1 MEQVTPQKHIE
12 TTPPIKT
19 VEDLWNAILNDP
31 DKTESFHKYIEE
43 KYELQ
48 SKDEILN
55 VSHVELS
62 KLKDDIQG
70 NESNFDNLWAFVY
83 EDYMETKLE
92 TKGLDWVSLD
102 LVMNWINTPRLN
114 EIKQE
119 FEVYFDNAF
128 KKYDFISLSQKELF
142 KISIVNKLLDSQLS
156 SVWTDMMW
164 SFSKKVT
171 WATKHLQ
178 EWEYSEA
185 ISSVTDTS
193 EFSEWSDIMKSS
205 LDACMKTYTDKLD
218 TIKQLIQSTYPNLSD
233 TQLQNVFSNISE
245 FKDPSFIENNI
256 ENFDITSI
264 DFTKSEELNTELNTE
279 NIENIKKYI
288 LNSRENISDVADKLS
303 QWDKMQEVVLDLIS
317 DKNFWG
323 AMKGFLSILMKL
335 SIIGDMIATFLWL
348 DKKDPM
354 GSLEKLSWKYN
365 FFNWLLDQWQ
375 SESKN
380 WEEEGKWVFKNINFW
395 EQGFQENKWI
405 IEKIMNELP
414 QLDEKTLA
422 QFWQDSFSKDW
433 LKIKWVSLKFQGLKN
448 SDNFENGV
456 MKQWVLNDLLQQ
468 GFSNYE
474 NDLWALE
481 VAEKQKI
488 QAEKDAVKKSKVTE
502 LENKKTESAES
513 ILEKTTSIWR
523 LSTMLDYSEMSN
535 IDDWDDIFNI
545 WDITAISLS
554 EIKSA
559 KNPQDAV
566 KLIEEELWDEISEE
580 NKLQIATLCNQIILY
595 LTHKNLDKDIETI
608 WDLYDNSSDKSK
620 EFFEYVSWKIT
631 LEKKEL
637 EWLQEKDQKLVDQ
650 LAKLWVK
657 STQEEMLAKSLLFI
671 EEGKLSEWVK
681 FWDNIMIYNPKNWQ
695 LSVGDINYQ
704 LYYWDNNENNFSE
717 ITIDKWLVSFNV
729 WIIKNTANKISV
741 LSFLQSTI
749 LSKDTEWVFI
759 SWNNKITLKIE
770 TA

>member
-1 MEQVTPQKHIE
+1 
-12 TTPPIKT
+12 
-19 VEDLWNAILNDP
+19 
-31 DKTESFHKYIEE
+31 
-43 KYELQ
+43 
-48 SKDEILN
+48 
-55 VSHVELS
+55 
-62 KLKDDIQG
+62 LK
-70 NESNFDNLWAFVY
+70 
-83 EDYMETKLE
+83 
-92 TKGLDWVSLD
+92 
-102 LVMNWINTPRLN
+102 
-114 EIKQE
+114 
-119 FEVYFDNAF
+119 
-128 KKYDFISLSQKELF
+128 
-142 KISIVNKLLDSQLS
+142 
-156 SVWTDMMW
+156 
-164 SFSKKVT
+164 
-171 WATKHLQ
+171 
-178 EWEYSEA
+178 
-185 ISSVTDTS
+185 
-193 EFSEWSDIMKSS
+193 
-205 LDACMKTYTDKLD
+205 
-218 TIKQLIQSTYPNLSD
+218 
-233 TQLQNVFSNISE
+233 
-245 FKDPSFIENNI
+245 
-256 ENFDITSI
+256 
-264 DFTKSEELNTELNTE
+264 
-279 NIENIKKYI
+279 
-288 LNSRENISDVADKLS
+288 
-303 QWDKMQEVVLDLIS
+303 
-317 DKNFWG
+317 
-323 AMKGFLSILMKL
+323 
-335 SIIGDMIATFLWL
+335 
-348 DKKDPM
+348 
-354 GSLEKLSWKYN
+354 
-365 FFNWLLDQWQ
+365 
-375 SESKN
+375 
-380 WEEEGKWVFKNINFW
+380 
-395 EQGFQENKWI
+395 
-405 IEKIMNELP
+405 KIMNELP
-414 QLDEKTLA
+414 QIDEKTLA

-681 FWDNIMIYNPKNWQ
+681 FWDNIMIYNPENWQ